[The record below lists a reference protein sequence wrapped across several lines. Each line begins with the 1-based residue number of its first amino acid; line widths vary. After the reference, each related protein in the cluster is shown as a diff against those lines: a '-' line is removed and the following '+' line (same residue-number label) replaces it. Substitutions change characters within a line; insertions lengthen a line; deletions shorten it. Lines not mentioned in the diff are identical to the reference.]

1 MAVVNIET
9 NQGAFMTTGRVE
21 GNEIV
26 KEEDF
31 TFSFQSLIGN
41 ISKFSRMIFE
51 AEKDFVIG
59 GKVTVDTG
67 TNVKIAPVFG
77 VCMSTGTPFGIAEE
91 LQGFSIAV
99 EQGGT
104 DRIDIL
110 EVRGVYQDFDQQ
122 QRAFNDLDNDTITY
136 QTINTKTG
144 MSIEVVVKK
153 GTAGAA
159 PSVTP
164 GWVKLCEIHYTA
176 NATDLSDDDIKNI
189 TADISTLDN
198 DDWTTDVDCV
208 YNIGYI
214 SDVNERFRVQHNEDG
229 THADDCINSDSLD
242 IGTGAKQVNGSVL
255 PIGGSVTIPGQTTQI
270 TDSIVSTMTK
280 LATVI
285 TSLYNAYLKYGTYG
299 INGELKISSLA
310 DGNNDLT
317 KPISV
322 YAAGDGTAV
331 IKIDGSAVLSIDA
344 DGRLS
349 TNGYTPNSNN
359 NLVTQAVTSAIA
371 GDLATLTAYVNSL
384 APQLDQS
391 TYTNG
396 TLSSG
401 TGGRFNP
408 YTSVEITR
416 ASTENIASL
425 SGIASID
432 GSEPTNGDLILL
444 KDQTDKTENGIW
456 AYNPNTDWSRPSV
469 SPADFNSPADLKG
482 LLFNIKGGATNA
494 GKMFYMPKVSFTDS
508 AAFGTDD
515 IEFLEY
521 FGSIQPKAHK
531 LAYRDENACVKS
543 AEPNAS
549 NDVATRFY
557 VDPIVASSA
566 TITGAPTLKN
576 GMSLKIMFTSDLAGT
591 DTSTGLS
598 LTYNTV
604 PIPVKV
610 NKSGSLSNMLAHE
623 ISSSSYKYI
632 QAYTTLEFIYLADYD
647 GLGNPAFVVVGNP
660 VVLSSS
666 DYTIYAD
673 GKVGDGDIGDI
684 KPRILTNIPY
694 GWLLCNG
701 QSVLRTAY
709 PKLFEYFNTQ
719 TYDGVHTLLSR
730 FGYADT
736 THFNMPDLRESTLKG
751 TGTTSKSSVHYDS
764 DGLTL
769 GEFID
774 DRIQIHK
781 HNDSGHDHAIGYTP
795 TGLAGGPYTMNLL
808 GGASLGNTNPGTANI
823 GDPVSSITAGI
834 SAIRGGTTTEVK
846 AVGVNYIIKA
856 M

>member
-1 MAVVNIET
+1 MSDKINIET
-9 NQGAFMTTGRVE
+9 NQGAFLTTGRVE

-26 KEEDF
+26 KADDF
-31 TFSFQSLIGN
+31 NFSFTSLIEN
-41 ISKFSRMIFE
+41 ISKFSRMVFE
-51 AEKDFVIG
+51 AKKDFVIG
-59 GKVTVDTG
+59 GKVTAATG

-91 LQGFSIAV
+91 LQGVVFSV
-99 EQGGT
+99 EQGSS
-104 DRIDIL
+104 DRIDLL

-136 QTINTKTG
+136 QTIDTKTG
-144 MSIEVVVKK
+144 MTLEVAIVK

-159 PSVTP
+159 PSVDA

-176 NATDLSDDDIKNI
+176 NATVLYDTDIKNI
-189 TADISTLDN
+189 TADVSTMDN
-198 DDWTTDVDCV
+198 DDWTTDIDCV

-242 IGTGAKQVNGSVL
+242 IGTGAKQINGNIV
-255 PIGGSVTIPGQTTQI
+255 PIGGSVTIPTQTTQI
-270 TDSIVSTMTK
+270 TDSIVATMSK

-344 DGRLS
+344 NGRLS

-391 TYTNG
+391 AYTNG

-401 TGGRFNP
+401 TGGRFNL

-432 GSEPTNGDLILL
+432 GSAPENGDLILL

-456 AYNPNTDWSRPSV
+456 TYNANGDWSRPSV
-469 SPADFNSPADLKG
+469 SPADFSAPENLKG
-482 LLFNIKGGATNA
+482 LLFNIKGGTTNV
-494 GKMFYMPKVSFTDS
+494 GKMFYMPKVAFTDS

-521 FGSIQPKAHK
+521 FGSIQPKAHR

-543 AEPNAS
+543 AQPNTSDDA
-549 NDVATRFY
+549 ATKIY

-576 GMSLKIMFTSDLAGT
+576 AMSLKIMFTSDLSGS

-604 PIPVKV
+604 PVPVKV
-610 NKSGSLSNMLAHE
+610 NKDGVLSDLLAHE
-623 ISSSSYKYI
+623 VSTGVYKYV
-632 QAYTTLEFIYLADYD
+632 QAYTTLEFVYLSNYD
-647 GLGNPAFVVVGNP
+647 GLGNAAFVVVGNP
-660 VVLSSS
+660 LVLSSATYS
-666 DYTIYAD
+666 IYANGYNELYTYLPLATSND
-673 GKVGDGDIGDI
+673 QIIIPKKAKEVIFSCAEYYSDIQNYSVYMDVVGYINRFLNGSIGRLACYINGNYNGTLTYNGVNTDGD
-684 KPRILTNIPY
+684 Y
-694 GWLLCNG
+694 
-701 QSVLRTAY
+701 
-709 PKLFEYFNTQ
+709 LFTF
-719 TYDGVHTLLSR
+719 
-730 FGYADT
+730 
-736 THFNMPDLRESTLKG
+736 
-751 TGTTSKSSVHYDS
+751 KS
-764 DGLTL
+764 
-769 GEFID
+769 
-774 DRIQIHK
+774 
-781 HNDSGHDHAIGYTP
+781 
-795 TGLAGGPYTMNLL
+795 AGGEK
-808 GGASLGNTNPGTANI
+808 GNI
-823 GDPVSSITAGI
+823 GW
-834 SAIRGGTTTEVK
+834 R
-846 AVGVNYIIKA
+846 
-856 M
+856 